1 MMENMFFS
9 KVVTSPLSRLL
20 FINSLEQ
27 NIYNSI
33 FLSLL
38 CNIQCSSLQQQFIY
52 LVSFNSEVTFLSI
65 YYSKK
70 KSIQDIYKSS
80 SQIEPLIFL
89 FIVPIAV
96 RINLTFDISLDAS
109 NNFLILYCGIRLQP
123 TIFIPTIFPLIVV
136 CIL

>member
-1 MMENMFFS
+1 MFFPPTAIHLFGVIQQRS
-9 KVVTSPLSRLL
+9 HLSLHLL
-20 FINSLEQ
+20 FE
-27 NIYNSI
+27 
-33 FLSLL
+33 
-38 CNIQCSSLQQQFIY
+38 
-52 LVSFNSEVTFLSI
+52 
-65 YYSKK
+65 K